1 MGLYIIHTM
10 HVYRPTIG
18 DALKLSVRVKFFI
31 KKILYFCDCVYKIS

>member
-18 DALKLSVRVKFFI
+18 DALRLSIQVKFF
-31 KKILYFCDCVYKIS
+31 KKLLLYFCDCVYKIF